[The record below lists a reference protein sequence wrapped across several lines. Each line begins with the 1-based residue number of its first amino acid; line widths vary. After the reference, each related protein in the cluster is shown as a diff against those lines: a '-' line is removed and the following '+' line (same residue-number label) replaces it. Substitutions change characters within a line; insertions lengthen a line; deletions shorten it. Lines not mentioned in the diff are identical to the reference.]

1 MCLSTLL
8 FSNPEH
14 IVDQSSV
21 ASFQSSQPL
30 QAQPIDINREAA
42 VNYWVDKLGCS
53 EFELRVAVA
62 EVGPFAGDVGNRLG
76 IAL

>member
-1 MCLSTLL
+1 MDLSSAE
-8 FSNPEH
+8 FPH
-14 IVDQSSV
+14 
-21 ASFQSSQPL
+21 ASQPL
-30 QAQPIDINREAA
+30 QAQPIDINRESA

-76 IAL
+76 VAL

>member
-1 MCLSTLL
+1 M
-8 FSNPEH
+8 
-14 IVDQSSV
+14 DYSS
-21 ASFQSSQPL
+21 ADMSQAAQPL

-62 EVGPFAGDVGNRLG
+62 EVGPFAADVGNRLG
-76 IAL
+76 KAL

>member
-1 MCLSTLL
+1 
-8 FSNPEH
+8 
-14 IVDQSSV
+14 VDQSSV
-21 ASFQSSQPL
+21 EFSQASEPL
-30 QAQPIDINREAA
+30 QAQPIDINRESA
-42 VNYWVDKLGCS
+42 VSYWLDKLGCS